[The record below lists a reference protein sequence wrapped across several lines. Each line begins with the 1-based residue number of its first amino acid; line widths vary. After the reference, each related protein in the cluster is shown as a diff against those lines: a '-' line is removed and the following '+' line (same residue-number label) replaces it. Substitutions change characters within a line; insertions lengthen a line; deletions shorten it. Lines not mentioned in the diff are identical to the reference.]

1 MDKDQIYF
9 RTRLGEQAL
18 AEPMRLLQYNLRRA
32 LALVDGRSTAAQVV
46 TRFGDP
52 VVGRAAL
59 ADLLRAGLI
68 GTDIPDAPTSA
79 ASQARRNAEQG
90 RPQGMPGA
98 GPGAGP
104 GATGAPPWQ
113 AGGSQARMRTAS
125 PIIEEISLTAE
136 DDLEEPSSNL
146 PMVIRPA
153 EPAEMEPEKKTLMSR
168 LRERRAKGMPT
179 PHLAVSWPLLA
190 LIVGL
195 GLLAMAVA
203 LLVFFPFERY
213 KPQVEQELSAFLH
226 APVKVGALRV
236 TLTPK
241 PNLTLEQVS
250 IGNRGEITI
259 GSAKLIP
266 GLSQLLQGNLV
277 FSARLDGVEMDG
289 RGLALLSA
297 ARGMVRPDGMRVT
310 YADFGNLAL
319 TLNDWRL
326 DRLRGNIGVGDQGLE
341 GANIRNEDDSLKLA
355 IIGDGDKLRLSGTA
369 LDWRVGGQTVRSL
382 DMEADMDALGLR
394 LTRLEG
400 GALNGLVKGA
410 LVAVWRPSIQMSGEV
425 SLTRVDGS
433 QLCAALGVNL
443 PLRGELSGS
452 FRFGGGSDNWPGL
465 ANPPQVEGDF
475 RVLRGQ
481 LERFDFG
488 MAVRNGGSSWV
499 RGGAT
504 GFEELALGVRRD
516 GQAWQIGSLNMIAG
530 PLQATGNALIAADG
544 GLSGAL
550 QVTLSDKIKSPVALS
565 GTLREPLMRAQ
576 RSW

>member
-1 MDKDQIYF
+1 VDKDQIYF

-68 GTDIPDAPTSA
+68 GTDIPDAPSSA
-79 ASQARRNAEQG
+79 AAQARRNAEQG
-90 RPQGMPGA
+90 RPPQGMPGA
-98 GPGAGP
+98 TPGV
-104 GATGAPPWQ
+104 TGAPPWQ
-113 AGGSQARMRTAS
+113 AGASQARMRTAS
-125 PIIEEISLTAE
+125 PIIEEISLSAE
-136 DDLEEPSSNL
+136 DDLEEPTSNL
-146 PMVIRPA
+146 PMVIHPA
-153 EPAEMEPEKKTLMSR
+153 EPAEMEPEKKSLMSR
-168 LRERRAKGMPT
+168 LREHRAKRGAT

-195 GLLAMAVA
+195 GLLAMGVA

-213 KPQVEQELSAFLH
+213 KPQVEQQFGAFLH
-226 APVKVGALRV
+226 SPVKIGAMRV

-241 PNLTLEQVS
+241 PNLTLEQVT
-250 IGNRGEITI
+250 IGGRGEEITI

-266 GLSQLLQGNLV
+266 SLGQLLQGNLV
-277 FSARLDGVEMDG
+277 FSARLDGVDMDG

-297 ARGMVRPDGMRVT
+297 ARGTVPPDAMRVV
-310 YADFGNLAL
+310 YAEFAGLAL

-341 GANIRNEDDSLKLA
+341 GANVRNEDDSLKLTLVA
-355 IIGDGDKLRLSGTA
+355 EGNKLRFSGMA

-382 DMEADMDALGLR
+382 DVEGEMDALSLR

-400 GALNGLVKGA
+400 GALNGLVKGT
-410 LVAVWRPSIQMSGEV
+410 LVAAWRPLLQVSGEV

-433 QLCAALGVNL
+433 QLCSALGVNL
-443 PLRGELSGS
+443 PLRGEVSGS
-452 FRFGGGSDNWPGL
+452 FRFGGGSENWPGL

-565 GTLREPLMRAQ
+565 GTLREPLMRLQ